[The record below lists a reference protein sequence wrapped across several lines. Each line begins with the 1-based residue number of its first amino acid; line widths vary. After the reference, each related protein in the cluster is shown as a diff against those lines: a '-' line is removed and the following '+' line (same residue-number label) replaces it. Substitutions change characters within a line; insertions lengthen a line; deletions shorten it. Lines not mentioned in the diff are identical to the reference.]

1 MSLTVEKESVH
12 AKSPIDEDAFEHAG
26 EYCLLAMLEGDYP
39 IPMFCSEGDILQTL
53 SYVRKFRQLRNCALA
68 NLYDTT
74 DSLLRLI
81 DDHCPAQEVKFAAD
95 MAKTSLY
102 SFGHIRN
109 SFTDIFSWSIPCR
122 KSLDAL
128 LSFIDG
134 DKVLEI
140 GAGRG
145 LWSALFRSSGLEV
158 ECTSRSIHHD
168 VPIGH
173 SPKDVKV
180 SNECPMGTWTT
191 VELLDSEEAIAKYS
205 DIKCLFVSWDSGAL
219 SELESFKG
227 NKLIIIG
234 EYDGCTGYIEDGDH
248 GFTEVGIISIRRW
261 HGIHDSI
268 RVYTRE

>member
-1 MSLTVEKESVH
+1 MSLTVEKENVH
-12 AKSPIDEDAFEHAG
+12 SPTDEDAFEHAG
-26 EYCLLAMLEGDYP
+26 ENCLLAMLEGDYP
-39 IPMFCSEGDILQTL
+39 IPMLCGEGDILRTL
-53 SYVRKFRQLRNCALA
+53 SYVRKFSRLRNCTLVD
-68 NLYDTT
+68 LYDTT

-81 DDHCPAQEVKFAAD
+81 DDHCQALEVKSAAD

-168 VPIGH
+168 SSADPMDLSI
-173 SPKDVKV
+173 S
-180 SNECPMGTWTT
+180 PMGTWTT

-205 DIKCLFVSWDSGAL
+205 DIKCLFVFWDSGAL
-219 SELESFKG
+219 SELELFKG

-248 GFTEVGIISIRRW
+248 GFTEVDIISIRRW

-268 RVYTRE
+268 RVYTRK